1 MDPFAFV
8 AGGTPMHRSG
18 AWDDPLSEFALDDWD
33 AVDRPARHRRLA
45 RRETVSLEEARRLW
59 EPVVCPT
66 CGSRHADTRS
76 VRLRRTGRTVEA
88 RCGACGAVAAVFAGG
103 VWTS

>member
-8 AGGTPMHRSG
+8 AGGTPMYRSG

-33 AVDRPARHRRLA
+33 DVDRPARHRRLA

-59 EPVVCPT
+59 EPVVCPA